1 MVMTV
6 GLAYAPH
13 ALEDV
18 LVTEVPAERIA
29 RIGRIGDQ
37 TPGAHHF
44 RRTADEAWLW
54 VDRMQLEIVG
64 QIKTRGSRARR
75 VTIYAAVCR
84 LYG

>member
-1 MVMTV
+1 MVRTV

-13 ALEDV
+13 ALEGV
-18 LVTEVPAERIA
+18 LVAEEPAERIA

-44 RRTADEAWLW
+44 RRPADEARLR

-75 VTIYAAVCR
+75 MTIYAAVCP
-84 LYG
+84 LSG